1 MTSLMKTALAG
12 LCALTALGAV
22 STAHATPI
30 VFNFTPTAT
39 GTFNLGISEV
49 YTVSSISVTAYAG
62 SYSGS
67 VVTRATTSGISQ
79 GVLVGNNRGTDEQGL
94 GVCLGICNSQHFD
107 DDPEIDA
114 GSELIQLDIT
124 ALLASGY
131 TSLSVNADSAT
142 SGETLRVSGSNIST
156 GLGILLATLT
166 SAQGNVAISQ
176 NGNFLNFV
184 SDTTRGDD
192 VLLHSLSADKPATPA
207 PEPASIGLLGA
218 GLIGMGAVARRRRR
232 PAMTPAID

>member
-1 MTSLMKTALAG
+1 MTSLKKTALAG
-12 LCALTALGAV
+12 LCALAALSAV

-30 VFNFTPTAT
+30 VFNFTPAAT
-39 GTFNLGISEV
+39 GTFNLGTSEV

-67 VVTRATTSGISQ
+67 VVTRATTSGPSQ

-94 GVCLGICNSQHFD
+94 GVCLGSCSSQHFD
-107 DDPEIDA
+107 DNPEIDA

-124 ALLASGY
+124 ALLAAGY

-142 SGETLRVSGSNIST
+142 SGETLKVDGSNIST
-156 GLGILLATLT
+156 GLGVLLATIT
-166 SAQGNVAISQ
+166 SLQGNVAISQ

-184 SDTTRGDD
+184 SDTTHGDD

-207 PEPASIGLLGA
+207 PEPASMALLGA
-218 GLIGMGAVARRRRR
+218 GLIGTGAVARRRRR
-232 PAMTPAID
+232 SAMTLAVG